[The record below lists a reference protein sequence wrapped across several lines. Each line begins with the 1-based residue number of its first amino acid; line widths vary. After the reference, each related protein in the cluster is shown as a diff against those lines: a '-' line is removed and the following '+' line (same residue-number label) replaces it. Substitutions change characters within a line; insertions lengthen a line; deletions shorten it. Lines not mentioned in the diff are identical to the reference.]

1 MSLSVWTIDTA
12 ASIVGFRVRQRLVSE
27 LRGRMTRW
35 SAGLE
40 YDPLNPEM
48 FAVVAVGDVA
58 SVETGDPERDRELLS
73 ANFLNAVRYPE
84 VRLRST
90 SVDMH
95 GAAGM
100 RVGCDLTIGRV
111 TRSTAFLVERED
123 IALDMAG
130 NHLVRFA
137 ARTSINRADWG
148 LNWSGDPRGIAGFL
162 GDRVTIEMEIAAFR
176 SADVVAGQPAP
187 EGDPKDARRA

>member
-1 MSLSVWTIDTA
+1 MSLSSWQIDVP
-12 ASIVGFRVRQRLVSE
+12 ASVVSFRARHRLVSE
-27 LRGRMTRW
+27 LRGRLTRW
-35 SAGLE
+35 SAELA
-40 YDPLNPEM
+40 YDPLNPKL
-48 FAVVAVGDVA
+48 FSVVAVGDIA
-58 SVETGDPERDRELLS
+58 SIETGDVGRDRELVS
-73 ANFLNAVRYPE
+73 PSFLHAGRYPE

-90 SVDMH
+90 SVDLL

-100 RVGCDLTIGRV
+100 RVGCDLTIARV

-137 ARTSINRADWG
+137 AKTSINRTDWG

-162 GDRVTIEMEIAAFR
+162 ADRVTIEMEIAAFR
-176 SADVVAGQPAP
+176 SADVVASQPSP
-187 EGDPKDARRA
+187 DGEPDDARRA